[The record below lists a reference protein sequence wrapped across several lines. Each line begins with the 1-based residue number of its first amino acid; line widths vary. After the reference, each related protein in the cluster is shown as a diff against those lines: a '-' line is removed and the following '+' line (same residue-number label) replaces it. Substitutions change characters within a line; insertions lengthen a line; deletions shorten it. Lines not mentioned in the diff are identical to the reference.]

1 MGEVTKVGEDADYVY
16 LTMTTPFGFT
26 DGNYVRW
33 VNFGSWAGGNIGY
46 NLVLSPSA
54 AQTR

>member
-1 MGEVTKVGEDADYVY
+1 MVT

-33 VNFGSWAGGNIGY
+33 VNFGSWAGWQHRLQPGA
-46 NLVLSPSA
+46 LSQCGANPGDEQS
-54 AQTR
+54 QYLYW